1 MEKSEWTI
9 GDVVN
14 FEYFL
19 NQDNNRPEG
28 AVSRE
33 RDRTL
38 FLEAIQ
44 PELDPGEEE
53 KPGTVLKLWL
63 ERQKEERASTDLLP
77 GDFYEESL
85 RLLRL
90 FFLIAGAGAG
100 ILVCGSLFSYTG
112 KNPLNVFYF
121 LSITVFFQLFLLVFL
136 AGSFLLRTRFSRFST
151 FVRPFPL
158 LGRLVETL
166 LLKTFVILAGKVS
179 AEQRSALCAAAG
191 GARKQTRT
199 HGTLFLWPVF
209 ILMQVLG
216 VGFNLGLLGCT
227 VFTVLVFDTAFGW
240 QSTLQLGPG
249 MVHTIVSL
257 LAAPWS
263 WFMPASAASPSLEQ
277 IEGSPIV
284 LKYGITQLATGDLV
298 SWWPFL
304 CMAILFYG
312 LLPRIALF
320 FAGQKAFWSAVKRQ
334 PFDDASCRRLL
345 HRLMTPIVSTAAAEP
360 ETPKAPVSEVSAVS
374 LEAPVSSA
382 PPDARTKTAAEKSDT
397 RAGVQS
403 VEPEQ
408 YLAFVP
414 MELFDRFDAPEFRKI
429 VSRKMGS
436 TAGTIQQAG
445 FELDDDIKAVE
456 TFMGQKKD
464 NSAVDLLLVYEAW
477 QPPIRET
484 LRFIR
489 NARQALGPGGSVLI
503 FLVGTPDPGTVF
515 TAPRCDHQKI
525 WEMKLKELNDAALFI
540 EPLVEPC
547 Q

>member
-1 MEKSEWTI
+1 MEKSDWTI

-19 NQDNNRPEG
+19 NQGSNRAEG

-33 RDRTL
+33 RDRKL
-38 FLEAIQ
+38 YLEGIQ
-44 PELDPGEEE
+44 PELGPGEEK
-53 KPGTVLKLWL
+53 KPGRVLKLWL
-63 ERQKEERASTDLLP
+63 ERQKQEQTSTDLLP

-90 FFLIAGAGAG
+90 FFLIAGFGAG

-112 KNPLNVFYF
+112 SNPLNVFYF

-136 AGSFLLRTRFSRFST
+136 AGSFLLRSRFSRLSPF
-151 FVRPFPL
+151 FKPFPL
-158 LGRLVETL
+158 LGRLVEKM
-166 LLKTFVILAGKVS
+166 LLKTCLTLAGKVS
-179 AEQRSALCAAAG
+179 AEQRSALYAAAG

-209 ILMQVLG
+209 ILMQLLG

-257 LAAPWS
+257 LALPWS
-263 WFMPASAASPSLEQ
+263 WFLPASAAFPSLEQ
-277 IEGSPIV
+277 IEGSRIV
-284 LKYGITQLATGDLV
+284 LKDGITQLATGDLV

-304 CMAILFYG
+304 CLAILFYG

-320 FAGQKAFWSAVKRQ
+320 IAGQRALWSTLKRQ
-334 PFDDASCRRLL
+334 PFDHASCRRLL

-360 ETPKAPVSEVSAVS
+360 EAPV
-374 LEAPVSSA
+374 LPDAPVSSG
-382 PPDARTKTAAEKSDT
+382 PPVSADTPGSRAKTAAEKSET

-414 MELFDRFDAPEFRKI
+414 MELYDRFDAREFRKI
-429 VSRKMGS
+429 VCRKMGS
-436 TAGTIQQAG
+436 TAGTIHQAG
-445 FELDDDIKAVE
+445 FELDDDLKVVE
-456 TFMGQKKD
+456 TFMAQGKD
-464 NSAVDLLLVYEAW
+464 NNAVDLLLVYEAW

-489 NARQALGPGGSVLI
+489 KARQALGPGGTILI
-503 FLVGTPDPGTVF
+503 LLVGTPDSGTVF

-525 WEMKLKELNDAALFI
+525 WEMKLKELNDSSLFI